1 MRDDCAGVGEPV
13 VAEVAGRERNCP
25 IKRWG
30 EYMQKFYSKK
40 KVLTV
45 VCERRRRR
53 AWSVICRCWVEG
65 GDGYV
70 LVVGMA
76 LLGAGGPIPIA
87 VVVRDM
93 E

>member
-1 MRDDCAGVGEPV
+1 M

-25 IKRWG
+25 STSG
-30 EYMQKFYSKK
+30 VSKVLK
-40 KVLTV
+40 QYNSTLTV

-70 LVVGMA
+70 FIVGRA

-87 VVVRDM
+87 VVVREM